1 MRCIKGYWFLSFAK
15 ILSKKYGENVFDNA
29 SIAGPDA
36 AKTASQNVVHK
47 TAEVTREL
55 IGNRISGKIAKPKH
69 VSEANPRNVEGIV
82 ISSKK
87 IR

>member
-1 MRCIKGYWFLSFAK
+1 MHQR
-15 ILSKKYGENVFDNA
+15 ILIFIFCENSVQKYGENVFNNA
-29 SIAGPDA
+29 SIAGPNA

-87 IR
+87 IK